1 MSCVCEYSTSFEYL
15 ATTTMVYGDSRGF
28 TCMTTMD
35 SQQQLESRSPLNGL
49 AQQGLTFSSHKVI
62 LRWRSIDVSE
72 VI

>member
-1 MSCVCEYSTSFEYL
+1 
-15 ATTTMVYGDSRGF
+15 MVYGDSRGF
-28 TCMTTMD
+28 TCMPTMD